1 MRQKRARSAS
11 VSTHTSA
18 PCSHGCIKLV
28 ASKARLQT
36 HWTKNAGKPRSIRE
50 NATVDVGDD
59 NQPRAARQGVTPIN
73 GPIHYFIDVHTM
85 TVMYSYRISKAAAYR
100 STMGDPLKVKTISYK
115 D

>member
-1 MRQKRARSAS
+1 MRQKRGECERFDPH
-11 VSTHTSA
+11 VCT
-18 PCSHGCIKLV
+18 LL
-28 ASKARLQT
+28 ARLYQTRGQQGQAAT

-50 NATVDVGDD
+50 NATVDDGDD
-59 NQPRAARQGVTPIN
+59 NQPRAARQGVTAIN